1 VGDGQ
6 ATEVVGRGVPKKD
19 YYDDPAA
26 PPANS
31 LVVAVAAVV
40 LDDAGR
46 VLMIQR
52 TDNDFWAIPGGAQE
66 IGETTTEAAVRE
78 IREETGLDV
87 EVTSLVGIYSDPRHV
102 IAYDDGE
109 VRQEF
114 SICFRARP
122 IGGQPTPSSESKQVY
137 WIEPTH
143 LADLTIHPSVRLRIE
158 HGLEQ
163 RPEPYLS

>member
-1 VGDGQ
+1 M
-6 ATEVVGRGVPKKD
+6 PKRD

-26 PPANS
+26 PAANS

-40 LDDAGR
+40 LDDTGR

-52 TDNDFWAIPGGAQE
+52 TDNDLWAIPGGAQDV
-66 IGETTTEAAVRE
+66 GETTTAAAVRE
-78 IREETGLDV
+78 VREETGLDI
-87 EVTSLVGIYSDPRHV
+87 EITGLVGIYSDPLHV

-122 IGGQPTPSSESKQVY
+122 ISGKLAPSNESQHVH
-137 WIEPTH
+137 WVEPGR
-143 LADLTIHPSVRLRIE
+143 LDELKIHRSVRLRID
-158 HGLEQ
+158 HGLQEGN
-163 RPEPYLS
+163 EPYLS